1 MIRQAFLLLATTT
14 VLNCSSSKIIQQ
26 YKNPDTTSFE
36 ANKTLVVGVSSD
48 VQLRTMF
55 EKKVV
60 NALEKENVRAVKSM
74 DFFESSFMNNK
85 QSMEELNHIENKLL
99 DAGFDAILFAKITGR
114 ESKVSIVQSYYDL
127 AREFK
132 TFEDYYYRNQY
143 LYFKGDEESYM
154 VYTTETSLYCICPG
168 KDRELLWWG
177 EIEIVDAERVN
188 RNINQYLKILL
199 KELRENQL
207 LITEQ

>member
-1 MIRQAFLLLATTT
+1 MIRLAFLLLAITT
-14 VLNCSSSKIIQQ
+14 LLSCSSSKIIQQ
-26 YKNPDTTSFE
+26 YKNPDTPSFE
-36 ANKTLVVGVSSD
+36 ANKVLVIGVSSD

-74 DFFESSFMNNK
+74 DFFESSFINNK

-99 DAGFDAILFAKITGR
+99 EAGFDAILFAKVTGS
-114 ESKVSIVQSYYDL
+114 ESKVAIVKSYYDL

-154 VYTTETSLYCICPG
+154 VHTTETSLYCICPG
-168 KDRELLWWG
+168 KDRELFG
-177 EIEIVDAERVN
+177 MSSFVG
-188 RNINQYLKILL
+188 RNY
-199 KELRENQL
+199 
-207 LITEQ
+207 